1 MTLAITDHALLRLV
15 ERGVGGEI
23 VLALKNELS
32 ARLERA
38 AATAE
43 RLGQGNYH
51 ITLDGLRFVVKDGA
65 VITVMDGDSTH
76 AARKN
81 GIARA

>member
-15 ERGVGGEI
+15 ERGAGGEI
-23 VLALKNELS
+23 CVALKNELS

-38 AATAE
+38 SAAAE
-43 RLGQGNYH
+43 RLGQPSYH

-65 VITVMDGDSTH
+65 VVTVLDHDATH
-76 AARKN
+76 SARKN
-81 GIARA
+81 GIAR